1 MSTLYGT
8 PVKVSAQRR
17 PVMLRAEIEDA
28 REALETF
35 PPESLEAARK
45 PSAVSSL
52 PVMLRYLPGAK

>member
-35 PPESLEAARK
+35 PPESLEAANWR
-45 PSAVSSL
+45 
-52 PVMLRYLPGAK
+52 RYLVKLQAEAQSSVVS